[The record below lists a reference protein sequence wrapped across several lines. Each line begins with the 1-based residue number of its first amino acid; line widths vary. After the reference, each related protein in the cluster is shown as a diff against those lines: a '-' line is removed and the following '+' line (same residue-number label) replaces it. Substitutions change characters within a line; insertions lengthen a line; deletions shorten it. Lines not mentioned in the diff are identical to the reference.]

1 MLLGSVNTCL
11 LGDFIQVLV
20 LEFFLFMNV
29 IFNTGKS
36 GAKTISKPNQGGKKE
51 EKLHPSW
58 EAKRR
63 KIELESKPVAFQ
75 GKKITFDDD

>member
-1 MLLGSVNTCL
+1 MLY
-11 LGDFIQVLV
+11 
-20 LEFFLFMNV
+20 
-29 IFNTGKS
+29 IFYTENGA
-36 GAKTISKPNQGGKKE
+36 AKTISKPDQVGKKE

-63 KIELESKPVAFQ
+63 KTELESKPVEFQ